1 MTEKFTHNLKIVVA
15 DQNGQVLSGEFVNQ
29 ILSKVYAEIAN
40 KVIRK
45 EIYWSGSADVE
56 RSKVDFAVLWSRKI
70 LKSDVERLFLGNLF
84 TTSMVC
90 DSLLYNAT
98 GKIIWGIEQI
108 IKQNNPDMDK
118 KWTIVYHISKLLD
131 VRTPNYES
139 YVDMFYNPS

>member
-1 MTEKFTHNLKIVVA
+1 MTEKYTHNLKIVVA
-15 DQNGQVLSGEFVNQ
+15 DQNGQVLSGEFVNR
-29 ILSKVYAEIAN
+29 ILHIVNADIAN

-45 EIYWSGSADVE
+45 EIYWSGSGDVE

-70 LKSDVERLFLGNLF
+70 LKSDVERLFLGDLF

-98 GKIIWGIEQI
+98 GKILRGIEKI

-118 KWTIVYHISKLLD
+118 NWTILYHISKLLD
-131 VRTPNYES
+131 ARTPDYGS
-139 YVDMFYNPS
+139 YVDMFYSPS

>member
-1 MTEKFTHNLKIVVA
+1 MKISVA
-15 DQNGQVLSGEFVNQ
+15 DHDGKVLSGEFVDQ

-98 GKIIWGIEQI
+98 GKIIRGIEQI
-108 IKQNNPDMDK
+108 IKQNNPDLDK

>member
-1 MTEKFTHNLKIVVA
+1 VVA
-15 DQNGQVLSGEFVNQ
+15 DQNGQVLSGEFANR
-29 ILSKVYAEIAN
+29 ILYIVYVEIAN

-45 EIYWSGSADVE
+45 EVYWSGSADVE

-70 LKSDVERLFLGNLF
+70 LKNDTERLFLGDLF

-98 GKIIWGIEQI
+98 GKIIRRIEKI

-118 KWTIVYHISKLLD
+118 NWTIVYHISKLLD

>member
-1 MTEKFTHNLKIVVA
+1 MTEKFTHNMKISVA
-15 DQNGQVLSGEFVNQ
+15 DHDGKVLSGEFVDQ

>member
-45 EIYWSGSADVE
+45 EIYWNGMANNIS
-56 RSKVDFAVLWSRKI
+56 SKVDFAVLWSRKI
-70 LKSDVERLFLGNLF
+70 LKSDVERLFLGDLF

-90 DSLLYNAT
+90 DYLLYNAT
-98 GKIIWGIEQI
+98 GKIIRGIEKI

-118 KWTIVYHISKLLD
+118 NLTIVYHISKLLD
-131 VRTPNYES
+131 TKTPDYGS
-139 YVDMFYNPS
+139 YVDVFYNPS

>member
-1 MTEKFTHNLKIVVA
+1 MTEKFTHNMKIVVA
-15 DQNGQVLSGEFVNQ
+15 DHNGQVLSGEFVNR
-29 ILSKVYAEIAN
+29 ILHLVNAEIAN

-45 EIYWSGSADVE
+45 EIDWSCSADVE
-56 RSKVDFAVLWSRKI
+56 RIKVDFAVLWSRKI
-70 LKSDVERLFLGNLF
+70 LKNDTERMFLGDLF

-98 GKIIWGIEQI
+98 GKIIRGIEKI

-118 KWTIVYHISKLLD
+118 NWTIVYHISKLLD

>member
-1 MTEKFTHNLKIVVA
+1 MTEKFSHNLKLAIVDQDGSVMSGDFA
-15 DQNGQVLSGEFVNQ
+15 DQ

-45 EIYWSGSADVE
+45 EVFWSGSADVKS
-56 RSKVDFAVLWSRKI
+56 SKVDFPVLWSRKI
-70 LKSDVERLFLGNLF
+70 LKNDVERRFIGDLF
-84 TTSMVC
+84 TKSMVC

-108 IKQNNPDMDK
+108 VKQEDVDMDK
-118 KWTIVYHISKLLD
+118 KWTIVYHISKILD
-131 VRTPNYES
+131 AKMPDYGN